1 MLDNLRSVD
10 PDIFAAVAAETW
22 RQNDGLE
29 LIASENFPSEAVFE
43 AMASVFNNKYAEGYP
58 GRRYYGGCA
67 HADRVERLAIERAR
81 ALFHTEHANVQPHAG
96 SQANMAVFFT
106 AMNPGDRF
114 LGMSLAHGGHLTHGH
129 PLSFSGRF
137 FAASSYGLVRD
148 TERIDYDELEKT
160 AAATRPKL
168 IVVGASAYSRIIDFA
183 RVRQVADSVG
193 ALVMADIAH
202 IAGPI
207 AAGLHPS
214 PVPHA
219 HFVTTTTH
227 KTLRGPR
234 GGIVMC
240 AERFAKDLDRTVFP
254 GLQGGPLVHVIAAK
268 AVALKEAASEEFRT
282 YQRSVLANAAHLAAA
297 LIARGHRI
305 VSGGTDNHLFLLDL
319 TSTGLTGKE
328 AEDALGRVRITVNKN
343 AIPFDPRPPMV
354 ASGIRIGTP
363 AVTSRGM
370 ALAEMEVIAEIIDR
384 ALSAPGDHPE
394 LLARVGDLAGAFPL
408 YPRRLEDL
416 RAAGAPRTEE

>member
-1 MLDNLRSVD
+1 MWPHLKAAD
-10 PDIFAAVAAETW
+10 PEVWDAVAAETR
-22 RQNDGLE
+22 RQHEGLE

-43 AMASVFNNKYAEGYP
+43 ALASVFNNKYAEGYP
-58 GRRYYGGCA
+58 GRRYYGGCEN
-67 HADRVERLAIERAR
+67 ADRVERLAQERVK
-81 ALFHTEHANVQPHAG
+81 ALFGAEHANVQPHAG

-106 AMNPGDRF
+106 ALKPGDRF
-114 LGMSLAHGGHLTHGH
+114 LGMSLDHGGHLTHGH

-137 FAASSYGLVRD
+137 FAASSYGLVRE
-148 TERIDYDELEKT
+148 TERIDYDGLRRTALE
-160 AAATRPKL
+160 TRPKM
-168 IVVGASAYSRIIDFA
+168 IVVGASAYSRVIDFA
-183 RVRQVADSVG
+183 RVRAVADEVG

-234 GGIVMC
+234 GGVVLC
-240 AERFAKDLDRTVFP
+240 EERFAKELDRIVFP

-268 AVALKEAASEEFRT
+268 AVAFQEAMGEPFRD
-282 YQRSVLANAAHLAAA
+282 YQRQVLANARTLAAA
-297 LIARGHRI
+297 LETRGHRI
-305 VSGGTDNHLFLLDL
+305 VSGGTDNHMFLLDL
-319 TSTGLTGKE
+319 TRSGRTGKE
-328 AEDALGRVRITVNKN
+328 AELALGAADITVNKN

-354 ASGIRIGTP
+354 ASGIRIGSP

-370 ALAEMEVIAEIIDR
+370 GEKEMEAIAGLIDR
-384 ALSAPGDHPE
+384 CLRGDDAERVKKDVRE
-394 LLARVGDLAGAFPL
+394 LADAFPL
-408 YPRRLEDL
+408 YPERLRGLDSDL
-416 RAAGAPRTEE
+416 ARP